1 MNQLSLKKV
10 ASVPGLFLGAFALS
24 VIAADWTPPGCAPTD
39 NPGCNT
45 GAPINVTSNR
55 QVKEGALTLGNL
67 SQNPNGSSLDVRG
80 LVTSTGLLVEGIAT
94 ADTVDVLRTLKV
106 AGANST
112 QQNWVLANAGEG
124 VVEWKAQ
131 NTSNGVTVSEV
142 KRFTLSVPRDEGDP
156 PVNPP
161 VITSTAPT
169 AYLFCAL
176 TFMESE
182 MGRVNKDEF
191 SDSYCQITKNDD
203 GTWTLSGDNNDDPPY
218 QCDMTCFK

>member
-10 ASVPGLFLGAFALS
+10 ASVTGLFLGAFALS

-45 GAPINVTSNR
+45 GAPINVSSN
-55 QVKEGALTLGNL
+55 QQTKLGALAIRNA

-80 LVTSTGLLVEGIAT
+80 LITSTGLFVEGIAQ

-112 QQNWVLANAGEG
+112 QENWVLSNSGGG

-131 NTSNGVTVSEV
+131 NTSGVTISEV
-142 KRFTLSVPRDEGDP
+142 KPFVLSVPRDETPGVTAP
-156 PVNPP
+156 PVT
-161 VITSTAPT
+161 VTTAPVT
-169 AYLFCAL
+169 YLYCAL
-176 TFMESE
+176 SLVESE
-182 MGRVNKDEF
+182 MGRVNAGPRV
-191 SDSYCQITKNDD
+191 SGGYCQVTKNAD
-203 GTWTLSGDNNDDPPY
+203 GTWQLSGDNTNDPPY
-218 QCDMTCFK
+218 KCEMTCFK